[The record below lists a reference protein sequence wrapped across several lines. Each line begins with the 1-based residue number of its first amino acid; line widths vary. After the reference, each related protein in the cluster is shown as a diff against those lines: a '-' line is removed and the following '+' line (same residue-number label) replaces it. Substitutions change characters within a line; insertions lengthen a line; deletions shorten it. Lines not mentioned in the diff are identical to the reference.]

1 MFTRLL
7 LATTFLTVLSL
18 PVDAQGRSERCR
30 ELRQACLM
38 KGSLGERGE
47 GNCKRYREQCQSQG
61 RDDDCSELRRACLNK
76 GQLGERGEG
85 NCRRYRE
92 RCQRGG

>member
-1 MFTRLL
+1 
-7 LATTFLTVLSL
+7 
-18 PVDAQGRSERCR
+18 
-30 ELRQACLM
+30 
-38 KGSLGERGE
+38 
-47 GNCKRYREQCQSQG
+47 
-61 RDDDCSELRRACLNK
+61 LNK